1 MRKKSVLENGIRV
14 ITESMSSVR
23 SASIGLWVDV
33 GSSAEAPHLRGISHM
48 VEHMLFKGTHRR
60 SAREIA
66 EALDSVGGDLNAF
79 TDKETTCYYA
89 KVIDRHVPLAIDV
102 LSDMLA
108 HSLFD
113 PEELHKERNV
123 VLEEIKMYEDAP
135 DDLVHEIF
143 SQQLWEGS
151 DLGAPTIG
159 FPETVSALEA
169 SDLHAHLAAH
179 YAPNAVVLCA
189 AGNVDHD
196 EIVALTRAAL
206 GEQRGIA
213 KLPVA
218 TAPAVRTSLVRRSKD
233 IEQVHLVLG
242 GPSVSARDD
251 RRYALSVAQTILGG
265 GMSSRLFQEVREKR
279 GLVYTITAYGS
290 TYREAGSLAVYAGT
304 SLKNAQP
311 CIDTILDEVDR
322 LASEPVGNEELRQAK
337 EHLKGSMMLGLESTS
352 SRMMRLGRQELV
364 HSREIPQEEI
374 EAQIDAVS
382 TDAVLEVARLAF
394 TPQQRALALVGPT
407 AAAEIGWGAHGA

>member
-1 MRKKSVLENGIRV
+1 MRRKTVLENGVRV
-14 ITESMSSVR
+14 ITEAISSVR

-33 GSSAEAPHLRGISHM
+33 GSSAEAPHLRGVSHM
-48 VEHMLFKGTHRR
+48 VEHMLFKGTRRR

-102 LSDMLA
+102 LCDMLTD
-108 HSLFD
+108 SLFD
-113 PEELHKERNV
+113 PEELRKERNV

-135 DDLVHEIF
+135 DELVHEVF

-159 FPETVSALEA
+159 YPETVGALE
-169 SDLHAHLAAH
+169 SNDLHAHLAAH

-196 EIVALTRAAL
+196 EIVALAKRAL
-206 GEQRGIA
+206 GAQTGNA
-213 KLPVA
+213 ALPVA
-218 TAPAVRTSLVRRSKD
+218 TAPTVRTALARRSKE

-242 GPSVSARDD
+242 GPCVSARDD
-251 RRYALSVAQTILGG
+251 RRFALSVAQTILGG

-279 GLVYTITAYGS
+279 GLVYTITAFGS

-311 CIDTILDEVDR
+311 CIDTILGEVDR
-322 LASEPVGNEELRQAK
+322 LASVPVEEVELRQAK

-352 SRMMRLGRQELV
+352 SRMMRLGRQELI
-364 HSREIPQEEI
+364 HGREIPQEEI
-374 EAQIDAVS
+374 EARIDAVS
-382 TDAVLEVARLAF
+382 TEGVLEIASLAF
-394 TPQQRALALVGPT
+394 TPKRRALALVGPT
-407 AAAEIGWGAHGA
+407 TAAEIGWGTRGA

>member
-1 MRKKSVLENGIRV
+1 MREKTVLSNGVRV
-14 ITESMSSVR
+14 ITEAMSSVR

-33 GSSAEAPHLRGISHM
+33 GSSAEPPHLRGISHM
-48 VEHMLFKGTHRR
+48 VEHMLFKGTQRR

-113 PEELHKERNV
+113 PEELRKERNV

-135 DDLVHEIF
+135 DDLVHEVF

-159 FPETVSALEA
+159 FPETVGALES
-169 SDLHAHLAAH
+169 SDLRAHLAAH

-196 EIVALTRAAL
+196 EIVALAERALGAQTGTAAL
-206 GEQRGIA
+206 PAAQ
-213 KLPVA
+213 
-218 TAPAVRTSLVRRSKD
+218 APAVRHALVRRSKE

-242 GPSVSARDD
+242 GACVSARDE
-251 RRYALSVAQTILGG
+251 RRFALSVAQTILGG

-322 LASEPVGNEELRQAK
+322 LASVPVAAEELRLAK
-337 EHLKGSMMLGLESTS
+337 EHLKGSMTLGLESTS

-364 HSREIPQEEI
+364 HGREIPQEEI
-374 EAQIDAVS
+374 EARIDAV
-382 TDAVLEVARLAF
+382 TAEGVLEIANLAF
-394 TPQQRALALVGPT
+394 APQRRSLALVGPT
-407 AAAEIGWGAHGA
+407 TAAEIGWGAHGA

>member
-1 MRKKSVLENGIRV
+1 MRKKSVLENGVRV

-33 GSSAEAPHLRGISHM
+33 GSSAESPSLRGISHM
-48 VEHMLFKGTHRR
+48 VEHMLFKGTRRR

-79 TDKETTCYYA
+79 TDKESTCYYA

-102 LSDMLA
+102 LADMLTN
-108 HSLFD
+108 SLFD
-113 PEELHKERNV
+113 PEELSKERNV

-135 DDLVHEIF
+135 DDLVHEVF
-143 SQQLWEGS
+143 SQKLWEGS

-159 FPETVSALEA
+159 FPETVGALE
-169 SDLHAHLAAH
+169 SKDLHAHLAAH
-179 YAPNAVVLCA
+179 YAPDAVVLCA
-189 AGNVDHD
+189 AGNVEHD
-196 EIVALTRAAL
+196 EIVALAERAL
-206 GEQRGIA
+206 GGHRGTAVPSLA
-213 KLPVA
+213 K
-218 TAPAVRTSLVRRSKD
+218 APPVRTGLVRRTKD
-233 IEQVHLVLG
+233 IEQLHLVLG
-242 GPSVSARDD
+242 GPCVSARDE
-251 RRYALSVAQTILGG
+251 RRFALSVAQTILGG

-322 LASEPVGNEELRQAK
+322 LASVPVGDEELRQAK
-337 EHLKGSMMLGLESTS
+337 EHLKGSMTLGLESTS

-364 HSREIPQEEI
+364 HGREIPQEEI
-374 EAQIDAVS
+374 EARIDAVR
-382 TDAVLEVARLAF
+382 TEHVLEIAALAF
-394 TPQQRALALVGPT
+394 TPQRRALALVGPT

>member
-1 MRKKSVLENGIRV
+1 MRRKTVLENGVRV
-14 ITESMSSVR
+14 ITEAISSVR

-48 VEHMLFKGTHRR
+48 VEHMLFKGTHHR

-102 LSDMLA
+102 LSDMLTS
-108 HSLFD
+108 SLFD
-113 PEELHKERNV
+113 PEELRKERNV

-135 DDLVHEIF
+135 DDLVHEVF

-159 FPETVSALEA
+159 FPETVGALES

-196 EIVALTRAAL
+196 EIVALARGAL
-206 GEQRGIA
+206 GAQSGKA
-213 KLPVA
+213 ALPVA
-218 TAPAVRTSLVRRSKD
+218 SAPPVRTALVRRSKE

-242 GPSVSARDD
+242 GPCVSARDE
-251 RRYALSVAQTILGG
+251 RRFALSVAQTILGG

-322 LASEPVGNEELRQAK
+322 LASVPVGEEELRQAK
-337 EHLKGSMMLGLESTS
+337 EHLKGSMTLGLESTS
-352 SRMMRLGRQELV
+352 SRMMRLGRQELI
-364 HSREIPQEEI
+364 HGREIPQEEI
-374 EAQIDAVS
+374 EARIDAV
-382 TDAVLEVARLAF
+382 TTEGVLEIASLAF
-394 TPQQRALALVGPT
+394 TSQRRALALVGPT
-407 AAAEIGWGAHGA
+407 TAAEVGWGAHGA

>member
-1 MRKKSVLENGIRV
+1 MRKKTVLANGVRV
-14 ITESMSSVR
+14 ITEAMSSVR

-48 VEHMLFKGTHRR
+48 VEHMLFKGTQRR

-113 PEELHKERNV
+113 PEELRKERNV

-135 DDLVHEIF
+135 DDLVHEVF

-159 FPETVSALEA
+159 FPETVGALES
-169 SDLHAHLAAH
+169 SDLRAHLAAH

-196 EIVALTRAAL
+196 EIVALADRALGSETGAAAL
-206 GEQRGIA
+206 
-213 KLPVA
+213 PSA
-218 TAPAVRTSLVRRSKD
+218 TAPPVRNALVRRSKE

-242 GPSVSARDD
+242 GACVSARDE
-251 RRYALSVAQTILGG
+251 RRFALSVAQTILGG

-279 GLVYTITAYGS
+279 GLVYTITAYGN

-311 CIDTILDEVDR
+311 CIDTILDEVGR
-322 LASEPVGNEELRQAK
+322 LASVPVAAEELRLAK
-337 EHLKGSMMLGLESTS
+337 EHLKGSMTLGLESTS

-364 HSREIPQEEI
+364 HGREIPQEEI
-374 EAQIDAVS
+374 EARIDAV
-382 TDAVLEVARLAF
+382 TADGVLEIANLAF
-394 TPQQRALALVGPT
+394 APERRTLALVGPT
-407 AAAEIGWGAHGA
+407 TAAEIGWGAHGA

>member
-1 MRKKSVLENGIRV
+1 MRRKTVLENGVRV
-14 ITESMSSVR
+14 ITEAISSVR

-48 VEHMLFKGTHRR
+48 VEHMLFKGTHHR

-102 LSDMLA
+102 LSDMLTS
-108 HSLFD
+108 SLFD
-113 PEELHKERNV
+113 PEELRKERNV

-135 DDLVHEIF
+135 DDLVHEVF

-151 DLGAPTIG
+151 DLGAPPIVI
-159 FPETVSALEA
+159 PETVGALES

-196 EIVALTRAAL
+196 EIVALARGAL
-206 GEQRGIA
+206 GAQSGKA
-213 KLPVA
+213 ALPVA
-218 TAPAVRTSLVRRSKD
+218 SAPPVRTALVRRSKE

-242 GPSVSARDD
+242 GPCVSARDE
-251 RRYALSVAQTILGG
+251 RRFALSVAQTILGG

-322 LASEPVGNEELRQAK
+322 LASVPVGEEELRQAK
-337 EHLKGSMMLGLESTS
+337 EHLKGSMTLGLESTS
-352 SRMMRLGRQELV
+352 SRMMRLGRQELI
-364 HSREIPQEEI
+364 HGREIPQEEI
-374 EAQIDAVS
+374 EARIDAV
-382 TDAVLEVARLAF
+382 TTEGVLEIASLAF
-394 TPQQRALALVGPT
+394 TSQRRALALVGPT
-407 AAAEIGWGAHGA
+407 TAAEVGWGAHGA

>member
-1 MRKKSVLENGIRV
+1 MRKKTVLANGVRV
-14 ITESMSSVR
+14 ITEAMSSVR

-48 VEHMLFKGTHRR
+48 VEHMLFKGTQRR

-113 PEELHKERNV
+113 PEELRKERNV

-135 DDLVHEIF
+135 DDLVHEVF

-159 FPETVSALEA
+159 FPESVGALES
-169 SDLHAHLAAH
+169 SDLRAHLAAH

-196 EIVALTRAAL
+196 EIVALAERAL
-206 GEQRGIA
+206 GSVSGKA
-213 KLPVA
+213 VLPAA
-218 TAPAVRTSLVRRSKD
+218 TAPPVRNALVRRSKE

-242 GPSVSARDD
+242 GACVSARDE
-251 RRYALSVAQTILGG
+251 RRFALSVAQTILGG

-290 TYREAGSLAVYAGT
+290 TYREAGCLAVYAGT

-322 LASEPVGNEELRQAK
+322 LANVPVAAEELRLAK
-337 EHLKGSMMLGLESTS
+337 EHLKGSMTLGLESTS

-364 HSREIPQEEI
+364 HGREIPQEEI
-374 EAQIDAVS
+374 EARIDAV
-382 TDAVLEVARLAF
+382 TAEGVLEIANLAF
-394 TPQQRALALVGPT
+394 APQRRTLALVGPT
-407 AAAEIGWGAHGA
+407 TAAEIGWGTHGA

>member
-1 MRKKSVLENGIRV
+1 MRKKSVLTNGVRV
-14 ITESMSSVR
+14 ITEAMSSVR

-33 GSSAEAPHLRGISHM
+33 GSSAEAPRLRGISHM
-48 VEHMLFKGTHRR
+48 VEHMLFKGTQRR

-113 PEELHKERNV
+113 PEELRKERNV

-135 DDLVHEIF
+135 DDLVHEVF

-159 FPETVSALEA
+159 FPETVGALES
-169 SDLHAHLAAH
+169 SDLRAHLAAH

-196 EIVALTRAAL
+196 EIVALAERALGAQTGTAAL
-206 GEQRGIA
+206 PAAQ
-213 KLPVA
+213 
-218 TAPAVRTSLVRRSKD
+218 APAVRHALVRRSKE

-242 GPSVSARDD
+242 GACVSARDE
-251 RRYALSVAQTILGG
+251 RRFALSVAQTILGG

-322 LASEPVGNEELRQAK
+322 LASVPVAAEELRLAK
-337 EHLKGSMMLGLESTS
+337 EHLKGSMTLGLESTS

-364 HSREIPQEEI
+364 HGREIPQEEI
-374 EAQIDAVS
+374 EARIDAV
-382 TDAVLEVARLAF
+382 TAEGVLEIANLAF
-394 TPQQRALALVGPT
+394 APQRRSLALVGPT
-407 AAAEIGWGAHGA
+407 TAAEIGWGAHGA